1 MVAIRAKQIFVNLPV
16 QDLKKSVEFFTKVG
30 FEFDA
35 NFTDESATCMIIG
48 DNIYAMLLVEERF
61 QSFISKI
68 SNAADTTEVIVALS
82 VDSREQVDVIVQA
95 ALDAGGS
102 HPTNHR
108 ITDLCTDG
116 VFRIWMITCGKFPIW
131 ISALFLRSNKM
142 KITRAFLD

>member
-1 MVAIRAKQIFVNLPV
+1 MAIRAKQIFVNLPV

-48 DNIYAMLLVEERF
+48 ENIYAMLLVEERF
-61 QSFISKI
+61 QSFISKKI

-95 ALDAGGS
+95 ALDAGAKPYNEPQDHGFMYGWS
-102 HPTNHR
+102 FQ
-108 ITDLCTDG
+108 DLDDHLWE
-116 VFRIWMITCGKFPIW
+116 VSYMDLSAFP
-131 ISALFLRSNKM
+131 SE
-142 KITRAFLD
+142 

>member
-1 MVAIRAKQIFVNLPV
+1 MAIRAKQIFVNLPV

-48 DNIYAMLLVEERF
+48 ENIYAMLLVEERF
-61 QSFISKI
+61 QSFISKKI

-95 ALDAGGS
+95 ALDAGAKPSNEPQDHGFMYGWS
-102 HPTNHR
+102 FQ
-108 ITDLCTDG
+108 DLDDHLWE
-116 VFRIWMITCGKFPIW
+116 VSYMDLSAFP
-131 ISALFLRSNKM
+131 SA
-142 KITRAFLD
+142 

>member
-48 DNIYAMLLVEERF
+48 ENIYAMLLVEDRF
-61 QSFISKI
+61 QSFISKKI

-82 VDSREQVDVIVQA
+82 VDSREQVDAIVQA
-95 ALDAGGS
+95 ALDAGAKPSNEPQDHGFMYGWS
-102 HPTNHR
+102 FQ
-108 ITDLCTDG
+108 DLDDHLWE
-116 VFRIWMITCGKFPIW
+116 VSYMDLSAFP
-131 ISALFLRSNKM
+131 SE
-142 KITRAFLD
+142 

>member
-48 DNIYAMLLVEERF
+48 ENIYAMLLVEERF
-61 QSFISKI
+61 QSFISKKI

-82 VDSREQVDVIVQA
+82 VDSREQVDAIVQA
-95 ALDAGGS
+95 ALDAGAKPSNEPQDHGFMYGWS
-102 HPTNHR
+102 FQ
-108 ITDLCTDG
+108 DLDDHLWE
-116 VFRIWMITCGKFPIW
+116 VSYMDLSAFP
-131 ISALFLRSNKM
+131 SA
-142 KITRAFLD
+142 

>member
-48 DNIYAMLLVEERF
+48 ENIYAMLLVEERF
-61 QSFISKI
+61 QSFISKKI

-82 VDSREQVDVIVQA
+82 VDSREQVDVIVQD
-95 ALDAGGS
+95 ALDAGGKPS
-102 HPTNHR
+102 NEPQDHGFMYGWSFQ
-108 ITDLCTDG
+108 DLDDHLWE
-116 VFRIWMITCGKFPIW
+116 VSYMDLSAFP
-131 ISALFLRSNKM
+131 SE
-142 KITRAFLD
+142 

>member
-48 DNIYAMLLVEERF
+48 DNIYAMLLVEDRF
-61 QSFISKI
+61 QSFISKKI

-82 VDSREQVDVIVQA
+82 VDSREQVDSIVQA
-95 ALDAGGS
+95 ALDAGAKPSNEPQDHGFMYGWS
-102 HPTNHR
+102 FQ
-108 ITDLCTDG
+108 DLDDHLWE
-116 VFRIWMITCGKFPIW
+116 VSYMDLSAFP
-131 ISALFLRSNKM
+131 SA
-142 KITRAFLD
+142 